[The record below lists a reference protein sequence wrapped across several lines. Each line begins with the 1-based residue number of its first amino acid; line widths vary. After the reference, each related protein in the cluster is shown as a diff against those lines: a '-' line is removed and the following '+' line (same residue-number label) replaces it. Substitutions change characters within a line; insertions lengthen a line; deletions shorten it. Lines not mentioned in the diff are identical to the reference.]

1 MFPNMYNIHQCIPM
15 YINDKGHVG
24 RVGVRNKGI

>member
-1 MFPNMYNIHQCIPM
+1 MYINVPQYVQYTPM

-24 RVGVRNKGI
+24 RVGVQNKGI